1 MHKELT
7 VNNPAKPPVYIRL
20 YAEDGGAISEL
31 KVSHFGILSQ
41 HVRTG
46 FTEILI
52 DIDATEINNL
62 QPLAGDKHVAKVN
75 IESRPGAAIH
85 CISCEL
91 TPEAKEKL
99 TVSKEA
105 LDRFRVKPAKRWW
118 EFF

>member
-7 VNNPAKPPVYIRL
+7 VNNPAKPPAYIRI

-31 KVSHFGILSQ
+31 KVSHFEILSQ

-52 DIDATEINNL
+52 NIDATEINNM

-75 IESRPGAAIH
+75 IESRPGAAMH
-85 CISCEL
+85 CVSYEL
-91 TPEAKEKL
+91 TPEAK
-99 TVSKEA
+99 
-105 LDRFRVKPAKRWW
+105 DRFRVKRAKRWW
-118 EFF
+118 EFFKGKQ